1 MLQALN
7 GYINIEVN
15 MKVDLSD
22 LLPSI
27 KKSEFQKRLRSL
39 LNENVEGLS
48 WDEKLALV
56 NSELSKL
63 DAEFNSEPENKGKP
77 WSDHELRLVLNMAP
91 TRESVMLLAKALKRG
106 HGSIEQIY
114 RWAGQSPDRIESERS
129 DHAFVQ
135 QIVRIRKELGWKSV
149 GGNK

>member
-1 MLQALN
+1 MGKNN
-7 GYINIEVN
+7 GYTNIGVN
-15 MKVDLSD
+15 MTVDLSD
-22 LLPSI
+22 LLPPI
-27 KKSEFQKRLRSL
+27 KKTEFQRKLRSL
-39 LNENVEGLS
+39 LDQDVEGFS
-48 WDEKLALV
+48 WEEKLALI
-56 NSELSKL
+56 NSEALKL
-63 DAEFNSEPENKGKP
+63 DIERNAEPENKGKP

-91 TRESVMLLAKALKRG
+91 IRDSVMLLSKALKRG

-135 QIVRIRKELGWKSV
+135 QIVKIRKELGWKSV